1 MIEKVILL
9 SSAEQSTFCRVVNQG
24 IKNLQEEGLQVEIQ
38 YKPVME
44 HDEYNYVLYT
54 AMLIGRLRNEK

>member
-1 MIEKVILL
+1 MVQEVKIL
-9 SSAEQSTFCRVVNQG
+9 SSTEPLSLSRCIERASKE
-24 IKNLQEEGLQVEIQ
+24 LQDKRMYVEIQ

-44 HDEYNYVLYT
+44 HDEYNYVVYT